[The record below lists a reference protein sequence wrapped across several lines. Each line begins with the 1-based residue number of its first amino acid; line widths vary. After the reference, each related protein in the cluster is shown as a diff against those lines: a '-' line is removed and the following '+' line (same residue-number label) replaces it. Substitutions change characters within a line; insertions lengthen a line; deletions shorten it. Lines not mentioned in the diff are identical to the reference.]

1 MIDSKV
7 SASAVGGAIA
17 TITWILL
24 AAFVDKIGTLG
35 PDTLASLTGASAVV
49 LGFILGYL
57 TPNAASPVSGD
68 GAGAPPSD
76 VA

>member
-7 SASAVGGAIA
+7 SASAAGAAIS
-17 TITWILL
+17 TIVWTLM
-24 AAFVDKIGTLG
+24 AAFVDQIGTLA
-35 PDTLASLTGASAVV
+35 PETLASLTGASAVV

-57 TPNAASPVSGD
+57 IPNAASPVSGD
-68 GAGAPPSD
+68 GGGTPPPD

>member
-7 SASAVGGAIA
+7 SASAAGGAIA
-17 TITWILL
+17 TIVWTLL
-24 AAFVDKIGTLG
+24 AVFVDQIGTLA
-35 PDTLASLTGASAVV
+35 PETLASLTGASTIL
-49 LGFILGYL
+49 LGFVLGYL

-68 GAGAPPSD
+68 GAGEPPAD

>member
-7 SASAVGGAIA
+7 SASAAGGAIA
-17 TITWILL
+17 TIVWTLL
-24 AAFVDKIGTLG
+24 AVFVDKIGTLA
-35 PDTLASLTGASAVV
+35 PETLASLTGASAIVVGFV
-49 LGFILGYL
+49 LGYF

-68 GAGAPPSD
+68 GVGTPPPD